1 MPRRRMALI
10 TSEQMK
16 AARGL
21 LRWEQRDLA
30 GKSGVSLTSIKRL
43 EKHPGHLSAHNAT
56 IVAIVEA
63 FATGGVEFIFG
74 EQPGVRLK
82 TRKAS

>member
-1 MPRRRMALI
+1 MALI

-30 GKSGVSLTSIKRL
+30 EKSGVSLTSIKRL
-43 EKHPGHLSAHNAT
+43 EKHPGNLSAHNAT
-56 IVAIVEA
+56 IVAIVGA
-63 FATGGVEFIFG
+63 FDAAGVEFMFG
-74 EQPGVRLK
+74 DQPGVRLK

>member
-1 MPRRRMALI
+1 MI

-30 GKSGVSLTSIKRL
+30 ERSGVSLTSIKRL
-43 EKHPGHLSAHNAT
+43 EKHPGTPAAHNST
-56 IVAIVEA
+56 IVAIAKAFEA
-63 FATGGVEFIFG
+63 GGVEFIFG
-74 EQPGVRLK
+74 DQPGVR
-82 TRKAS
+82 RKRGAA